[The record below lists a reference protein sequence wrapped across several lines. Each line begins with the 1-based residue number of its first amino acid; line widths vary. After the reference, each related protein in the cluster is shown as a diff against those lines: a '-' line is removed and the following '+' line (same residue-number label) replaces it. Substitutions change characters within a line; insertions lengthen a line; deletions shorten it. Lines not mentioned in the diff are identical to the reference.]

1 MTAARLKDILYYSAV
16 SALLCSP
23 FPSLSLLFSLSVVN
37 GGKKRGQRMLWK
49 SLGHGLRVRR
59 SAEDREKTT
68 DRVEERVRSDG
79 KARAARKRRGVNHDF
94 GGILARNGMRFPPS
108 SFFPSFVH
116 SFAAMLAFPFSC
128 LSLSLPPASFLS
140 RVPRLVRPPY
150 VSN

>member
-1 MTAARLKDILYYSAV
+1 MRAGD
-16 SALLCSP
+16 ALE
-23 FPSLSLLFSLSVVN
+23 
-37 GGKKRGQRMLWK
+37 

-59 SAEDREKTT
+59 SAEDWEKTS

-108 SFFPSFVH
+108 SFFPSFVR
-116 SFAAMLAFPFSC
+116 SFVRCNVSFSFFLSST
-128 LSLSLPPASFLS
+128 LSLSLSLLLFFFPAYLALS
-140 RVPRLVRPPY
+140 VPPY